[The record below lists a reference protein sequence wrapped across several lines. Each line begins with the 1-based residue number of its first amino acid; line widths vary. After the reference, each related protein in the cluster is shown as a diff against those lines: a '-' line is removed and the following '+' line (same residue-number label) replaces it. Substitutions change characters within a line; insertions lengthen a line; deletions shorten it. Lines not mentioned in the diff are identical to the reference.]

1 MCSNLR
7 SNSRCFSIKI
17 WAFPWEMFG
26 SLNYPICS
34 CWYSRDFYF
43 FHSVSG
49 KIRIQFLAK
58 MKGVVRENWRLAH
71 ILNIKQANCKEET
84 FLPLRAR
91 RLLSHPFSFYHLVL
105 RLFDTLS
112 AVPAFSFI
120 LWQNGCLLYS
130 TAFKRTSNLVHH
142 SPNQRKK
149 LIVFYYIVLCL
160 YQKCTLLTTRNKR

>member
-91 RLLSHPFSFYHLVL
+91 RRLPSILILPSCPPAIRHTLSEASQQLQPCLKSSNRATHITFLPQTSEHMNGEKL
-105 RLFDTLS
+105 RLS
-112 AVPAFSFI
+112 K
-120 LWQNGCLLYS
+120 Y
-130 TAFKRTSNLVHH
+130 
-142 SPNQRKK
+142 
-149 LIVFYYIVLCL
+149 
-160 YQKCTLLTTRNKR
+160 

>member
-7 SNSRCFSIKI
+7 SYSRCFSIKI

-84 FLPLRAR
+84 FLPLE
-91 RLLSHPFSFYHLVL
+91 
-105 RLFDTLS
+105 
-112 AVPAFSFI
+112 
-120 LWQNGCLLYS
+120 G
-130 TAFKRTSNLVHH
+130 KRTSSLPSILILPSCPPAIRHTLSEASQQLQPCLKSSNRVPT
-142 SPNQRKK
+142 SDIIINSRKK
-149 LIVFYYIVLCL
+149 AFSKY
-160 YQKCTLLTTRNKR
+160 